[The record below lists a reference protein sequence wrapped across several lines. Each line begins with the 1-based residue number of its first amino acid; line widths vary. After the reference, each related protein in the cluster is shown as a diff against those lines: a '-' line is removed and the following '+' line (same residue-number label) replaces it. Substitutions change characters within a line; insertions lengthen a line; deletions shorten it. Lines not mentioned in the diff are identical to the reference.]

1 MSANEGTS
9 IVRGM
14 IVGIILG
21 TLIWLAVLLLLIWMF
36 A

>member
-1 MSANEGTS
+1 MSGDGVS